1 MSKNY
6 VILILLLIL
15 TMGLSNAQED
25 NKVAVFD
32 PAGDVPANLKMMI
45 REELSNSIVNTLG
58 FTVLE
63 RELINKVLAES
74 SFQMTGHV
82 DDGQIGELGKKMGAN
97 YVCYATISPIGD
109 NYYIS
114 CKMVDVKTAKIER
127 QNTGITQNGLTDLFT
142 VVSTVSRLML
152 QQQGVSGKPTATNV
166 KTNVPVKTTTSNT
179 KKVAQAN
186 TNSNSNTGEL
196 IELNIMGLSVL
207 VMPNDINI
215 QKITWYEAKSACEE
229 STAYGLNDWRLPDK
243 NEISRMFA
251 NRSLIRNI
259 QRYWYWSSS
268 VEKGDYYFRQA
279 FDDDKLEPAAAKAK
293 SFARCVHNNGMINL
307 VDENGVWGFN
317 LYGVDYQVM
326 PEDLQGNFKWEE
338 AKNACESST
347 SYNYSDWYL
356 PAINELEFLYNNKVA
371 LLMIGDWYWSSTPK
385 GGNAIYDLN
394 FENGRK
400 FDTSAGAKR
409 QVRCIRKK

>member
-6 VILILLLIL
+6 VLLLLLLIL

-25 NKVAVFD
+25 KKVAVFD
-32 PAGDVPANLKMMI
+32 PAGDVPTNLKMMI

-127 QNTGITQNGLTDLFT
+127 QSTGITQNGLTDLFT
-142 VVSTVSRLML
+142 VVSSVSRLML
-152 QQQGVSGKPTATNV
+152 QQTAQGTTAKGVTSTKPS
-166 KTNVPVKTTTSNT
+166 TSNKPVT
-179 KKVAQAN
+179 KAVK
-186 TNSNSNTGEL
+186 SNPDDL
-196 IELNIMGLSVL
+196 IELNVMGLSLL
-207 VMPNDINI
+207 VMPIDINI

-243 NEISRMFA
+243 NEISRMFT
-251 NRSLIRNI
+251 NRTLIRNM
-259 QRYWYWSSS
+259 QKYWYWSSS
-268 VEKGDYYFRQA
+268 VEKGDNYFRQA
-279 FDDDKLEPAAAKAK
+279 FDDNKLEPAAAKAK
-293 SFARCVHNNGMINL
+293 SFARCVHNNGVINL

-326 PEDLQGNFKWEE
+326 PEDIQGNFKWEE

-371 LLMIGDWYWSSTPK
+371 LLMTGAWYWSSTPK

>member
-6 VILILLLIL
+6 VILLLLMVL
-15 TMGLSNAQED
+15 TLGFANAQEEK
-25 NKVAVFD
+25 KVAVFD

-109 NYYIS
+109 NFYIS

-127 QNTGITQNGLTDLFT
+127 QNTGITQNGLTDLFS

-152 QQQGVSGKPTATNV
+152 QQQGTSVKPTATTTS
-166 KTNVPVKTTTSNT
+166 KTPVKKPTTTT
-179 KKVAQAN
+179 KVNQS
-186 TNSNSNTGEL
+186 TSGEL
-196 IELNIMGLSVL
+196 IELNVMGLSVL
-207 VMPNDINI
+207 VMPIDINT
-215 QKITWYEAKSACEE
+215 QKITWAEANSACLE
-229 STAYGLNDWRLPDK
+229 SKAYGLDDWRLPDK
-243 NEISRMFA
+243 IEISRMFA
-251 NRSLIRNI
+251 NKSSITNM
-259 QRYWYWSSS
+259 QKYWYWSSS
-268 VEKGDYYFRQA
+268 PEKGDNYFRQA
-279 FDDDKLEPAAAKAK
+279 FDANKLEPASARAK
-293 SFARCVHNNGMINL
+293 SFARCVHSNGTLNL
-307 VDENGVWGFN
+307 VDENGVWGFS

-326 PEDLQGNFKWEE
+326 ANDIAGQYKWEE
-338 AKNACESST
+338 AKNVCESST
-347 SYNYSDWYL
+347 DDGHDDWYL

-371 LLMIGDWYWSSTPK
+371 LNMTGVWYWSSSPK
-385 GGNAIYDLN
+385 GSKAYDFN
-394 FENGRK
+394 FENGQK

>member
-6 VILILLLIL
+6 VILLLLIFL
-15 TMGLSNAQED
+15 TLGFANAQEEK
-25 NKVAVFD
+25 KVAVFD

-127 QNTGITQNGLTDLFT
+127 QNTGITQNGLTDLFS
-142 VVSTVSRLML
+142 VVSSVSRLML
-152 QQQGVSGKPTATNV
+152 QQSGTGTPSKSTT
-166 KTNVPVKTTTSNT
+166 TKTTV
-179 KKVAQAN
+179 KKPVVAKVN
-186 TNSNSNTGEL
+186 HSDTGEL
-196 IELNIMGLSVL
+196 IELNVMGLSLL
-207 VMPNDINI
+207 VMPIDINT
-215 QKITWYEAKSACEE
+215 QKITWMEANNACLE
-229 STAYGLNDWRLPDK
+229 SKAYGLEDWRLPDK
-243 NEISRMFA
+243 LEISRMFA
-251 NRSLIRNI
+251 NRTLLTNI
-259 QRYWYWSSS
+259 QKYWYWSSS
-268 VEKGDYYFRQA
+268 VEKGDNYFRQA
-279 FDDDKLEPAAAKAK
+279 FDADKLEPAAAKAK
-293 SFARCVHNNGMINL
+293 SFARCVQSNGVINL
-307 VDENGVWGFN
+307 ADENGVWGFS

-338 AKNACESST
+338 AKNACESAT
-347 SYNYSDWYL
+347 SFGYSDWYL
-356 PAINELEFLYNNKVA
+356 PAINELEFLYNNKIA
-371 LLMIGDWYWSSTPK
+371 LSMLGSWYWSSTPK
-385 GGNAIYDLN
+385 GGNSIYDFN
-394 FENGRK
+394 FENGKK

-409 QVRCIRKK
+409 QVRCVRKK